1 MTFDEHL
8 EQLITLLQRE
18 GRMTYRAL
26 KRRLNVEDD
35 YLADLTAEII
45 EAKRLAVDEN
55 GKVLVWVGASPVSGS
70 TFQVENSSEFGVR
83 SSESEAEECFLKA
96 IEIARKQQAKSLEL
110 RAATSLTRF

>member
-45 EAKRLAVDEN
+45 DAKRLAVDEN
-55 GKVLVWVGASPVSGS
+55 GKVLVWVGGTAVASSQFPVASPSQPPAPRTSDLGLR
-70 TFQVENSSEFGVR
+70 TPH
-83 SSESEAEECFLKA
+83 CL
-96 IEIARKQQAKSLEL
+96 QAN
-110 RAATSLTRF
+110 AAN